1 MRPWES
7 IARAGLKSRRY
18 WRRLA
23 NALMD
28 GEFDCPGCGC
38 VTNNG
43 VCTGCRHGTS
53 PMAVLKRRAEAAE
66 KERDYWRRFALD
78 LRALVGMYNS
88 AVQDLPD
95 EATKPFAEAGVAIVA
110 CHLLNEGP
118 QPTEA
123 EAMEAL
129 QRYVAVL
136 AAETKLEDS
145 K

>member
-1 MRPWES
+1 VRPWEN

-53 PMAVLKRRAEAAE
+53 PMAVLKSRAEVAE
-66 KERDYWRRFALD
+66 KERDHWKRYALD
-78 LRALVGMYNS
+78 LSALVGMYNS
-88 AVQDLPD
+88 AVQDLP
-95 EATKPFAEAGVAIVA
+95 AKAQKPFAEAGVAIVA
-110 CHLLNEGP
+110 CHLLNSEP
-118 QPTEA
+118 PVELSEKTQ
-123 EAMEAL
+123 AME
-129 QRYVAVL
+129 RYCAVL
-136 AAETKLEDS
+136 VAHNKAK
-145 K
+145 KP